1 MEAQPFE
8 LSFLS
13 PGASVRSR
21 GRALPSQAGPGK
33 APRPARPAAPFPRS
47 LPRLRD
53 VHGTSSVFH
62 RDNRSYR
69 ALGASPGPALT
80 LSAARSSP
88 GAAGRSRGQ
97 ERGRSRGRQRRRGR
111 PSPSTARRR
120 GRGSARRHQS
130 VCCQSRLRRGWPWI
144 CGGICHSDVPQQ
156 LSTHPYPHPF
166 PHALFAIPILA
177 KSCQL

>member
-120 GRGSARRHQS
+120 GRGWPGAISLSAAR
-130 VCCQSRLRRGWPWI
+130 VGCDEGGRGSAEGFATLMSPSSSPHI
-144 CGGICHSDVPQQ
+144 LILI
-156 LSTHPYPHPF
+156 LSPMLFLPYPF
-166 PHALFAIPILA
+166 
-177 KSCQL
+177 